1 MAEFLREFKRGLF
14 IEFGLGL
21 GNLKGG
27 LENQGIFLNWMLSR
41 VWCDFVVG
49 SLSELSLER
58 RQSKGMLNL

>member
-14 IEFGLGL
+14 IEF